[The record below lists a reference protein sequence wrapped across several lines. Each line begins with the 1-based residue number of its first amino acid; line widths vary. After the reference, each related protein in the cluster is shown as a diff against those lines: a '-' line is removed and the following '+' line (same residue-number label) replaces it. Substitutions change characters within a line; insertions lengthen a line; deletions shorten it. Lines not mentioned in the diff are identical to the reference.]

1 MKRLSILA
9 LFLCGLLL
17 PARDAGALEQSQVP
31 NPSQNAVR
39 SDKDTPLYRFT
50 VNVVQRTTTAIN
62 YRPRSGSTAV
72 DFRGTGLLPD
82 ARGEAKV
89 ESKRGYSEIEVEF
102 EKLQPATRFGPEFLT
117 YVMWAITPEGRA
129 TNLGEV
135 ILDDAAGKL
144 NVSTELQSFAL
155 IVTAEPYF
163 AVSQPSDVVV
173 MENVIRKDTEGTFEH
188 VEARYELLKR
198 GEYSVNVPPA
208 DLKPL
213 PREKG
218 VSLDLLQARN
228 AVRIAEWSGAGQH
241 AGETM
246 LKARQLLGQAE
257 LSRERKSDSKSI
269 SMAAREAV
277 QTAED
282 ARLIAAKR
290 LDDIRIAEERRSA
303 LVAVNEAA
311 KKAAE
316 EKERAER
323 EAAIS
328 AQALADEAAAR
339 ARAAIAQRDAQAAEE
354 QARQAK
360 AAAIAEAEKAR
371 LEAAEAE
378 RARLEAAEAQERARQ
393 ARLTADADVE
403 RAQMAAREAL
413 RDKAQA
419 EDEKK
424 RLQAQSEQERAALRA
439 QLAEQLNRILETRD
453 SARGLIISLS
463 DVQFDFDKHS
473 LRPEAREKLAK
484 LSGILLT
491 HPGLTLEVEG
501 HTDDIGAAD
510 YNQRLSEQR
519 AESVRSYLMQQG
531 LPMGSAR
538 GFGKTR
544 PVAPNDSE
552 MNRQKNRRVEMI
564 VSGEIILSP
573 SQRVSS
579 TR

>member
-1 MKRLSILA
+1 
-9 LFLCGLLL
+9 
-17 PARDAGALEQSQVP
+17 
-31 NPSQNAVR
+31 
-39 SDKDTPLYRFT
+39 
-50 VNVVQRTTTAIN
+50 
-62 YRPRSGSTAV
+62 
-72 DFRGTGLLPD
+72 
-82 ARGEAKV
+82 
-89 ESKRGYSEIEVEF
+89 
-102 EKLQPATRFGPEFLT
+102 
-117 YVMWAITPEGRA
+117 
-129 TNLGEV
+129 
-135 ILDDAAGKL
+135 
-144 NVSTELQSFAL
+144 
-155 IVTAEPYF
+155 
-163 AVSQPSDVVV
+163 
-173 MENVIRKDTEGTFEH
+173 
-188 VEARYELLKR
+188 
-198 GEYSVNVPPA
+198 
-208 DLKPL
+208 
-213 PREKG
+213 
-218 VSLDLLQARN
+218 
-228 AVRIAEWSGAGQH
+228 
-241 AGETM
+241 
-246 LKARQLLGQAE
+246 
-257 LSRERKSDSKSI
+257 
-269 SMAAREAV
+269 
-277 QTAED
+277 
-282 ARLIAAKR
+282 
-290 LDDIRIAEERRSA
+290 
-303 LVAVNEAA
+303 
-311 KKAAE
+311 
-316 EKERAER
+316 
-323 EAAIS
+323 
-328 AQALADEAAAR
+328 
-339 ARAAIAQRDAQAAEE
+339 
-354 QARQAK
+354 
-360 AAAIAEAEKAR
+360 
-371 LEAAEAE
+371 
-378 RARLEAAEAQERARQ
+378 
-393 ARLTADADVE
+393 
-403 RAQMAAREAL
+403 MAAREAL